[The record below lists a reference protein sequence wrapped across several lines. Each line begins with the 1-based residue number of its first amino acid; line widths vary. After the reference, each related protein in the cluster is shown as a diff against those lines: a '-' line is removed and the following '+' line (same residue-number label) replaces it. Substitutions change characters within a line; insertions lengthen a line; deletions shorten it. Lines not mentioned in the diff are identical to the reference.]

1 MEKPLLY
8 RVSFRIMNLAAL
20 FDVLWKPSV
29 LKEGQDWGH
38 PAAFALDYEGED
50 LFNAKTFLDFNL
62 QVCIRWSYF

>member
-1 MEKPLLY
+1 MY

-50 LFNAKTFLDFNL
+50 LFDVGMFLDFN
-62 QVCIRWSYF
+62 F